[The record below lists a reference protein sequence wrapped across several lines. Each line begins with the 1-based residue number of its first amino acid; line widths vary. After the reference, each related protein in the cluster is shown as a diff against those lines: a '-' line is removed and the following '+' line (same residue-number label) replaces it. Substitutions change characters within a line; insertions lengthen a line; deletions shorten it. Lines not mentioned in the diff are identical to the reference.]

1 MRFIYCAILNV
12 LSLALFSQHLTVAD
26 LRCEY
31 ANSPVGIEIITPGL
45 SSLHYILRLYNGL
58 AGISQDSSSIAY
70 KHTVIR
76 PQAVGDVDHAE
87 TSFNSPYGLIKS
99 SWKKTTHNKKK

>member
-12 LSLALFSQHLTVAD
+12 LSLALVGQPLTVAD
-26 LRCEY
+26 FRCEY
-31 ANSPVGIEIITPGL
+31 AISPVGIEIITPGL

-70 KHTVIR
+70 KILLFVRRLLAT
-76 PQAVGDVDHAE
+76 
-87 TSFNSPYGLIKS
+87 LIMQKRHS
-99 SWKKTTHNKKK
+99 ILLMA